1 MRFVALL
8 LKVLDK
14 WWQLTTRLQIRAP
27 HQRFKD
33 KISLLMVSTW
43 LSSSLPCCASL
54 LNGIRHSKLSRV
66 TELAREGST
75 VMGCRLNHIRIR
87 RNGKCSG
94 SARVSS
100 VTKAGVVRRS
110 GRVGRARARYQCVY
124 TCSCVQMRCATC
136 VPKCVP
142 KSQTYTHFGT
152 LKMLYEPQKSMK
164 CALHPAHNRCASVHI
179 LLVTHIGPA
188 GNLPLLLLPPGPASS
203 SRKVTHKLHTFW
215 HTPEASEASA
225 AAAA

>member
-1 MRFVALL
+1 MSENHFYTPLLALSTPPRAACTRYRLRSSPAQLRLTANGRSDGLSICCEILMRFVALL

-100 VTKAGVVRRS
+100 VTKAGVVWE
-110 GRVGRARARYQCVY
+110 GRARTRSLPVRIYVLLCTDEV
-124 TCSCVQMRCATC
+124 CNLCA
-136 VPKCVP
+136 KI
-142 KSQTYTHFGT
+142 K
-152 LKMLYEPQKSMK
+152 E
-164 CALHPAHNRCASVHI
+164 R
-179 LLVTHIGPA
+179 
-188 GNLPLLLLPPGPASS
+188 
-203 SRKVTHKLHTFW
+203 
-215 HTPEASEASA
+215 
-225 AAAA
+225 